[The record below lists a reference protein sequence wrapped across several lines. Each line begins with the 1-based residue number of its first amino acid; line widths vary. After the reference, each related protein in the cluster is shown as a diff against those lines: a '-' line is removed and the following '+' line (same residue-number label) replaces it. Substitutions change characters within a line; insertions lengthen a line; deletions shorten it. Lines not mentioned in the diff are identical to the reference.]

1 VNATVASSLCLDSR
15 GDLETESL
23 KVGPWPL
30 RLSSARG
37 APRALL
43 TEYLVHEASVSASE
57 VIAPTL
63 EVQLIFGGERPSLD
77 ADRFLARTSEHSVV
91 AMERAAP
98 RGYVWYRHPDS
109 LMSWERA
116 QPLRPLLAWWAEAQ
130 GAALAHAAAVAGAG
144 GAGLIVGPPAAG
156 KSTLAAVCHAHGLH
170 FLGDDYV
177 LVDAGTNTVFSL
189 YRSLKI
195 TPSAAL
201 ALNPTA
207 LSSELRDEKRDRLIL
222 KLPAPRTDA
231 QLTCV
236 IVPRVVDGPSRLGS
250 ISRARALAGVGPSTL
265 LQSPGV
271 TRATFEVL
279 AQVVRSLPCYEL
291 EFGSDWA
298 QTARL
303 IRELLA

>member
-1 VNATVASSLCLDSR
+1 MNATVASSLGLDRR

-43 TEYLVHEASVSASE
+43 TEYLVHEASVNASE

-63 EVQLIFGGERPSLD
+63 EVQLMFGGERPSLD
-77 ADRFLARTSEHSVV
+77 TDRFLARTSEHSWV

-130 GAALAHAAAVAGAG
+130 GAALAHAAAVGGAR

-195 TPSAAL
+195 TPGVARAL
-201 ALNPTA
+201 HPTA
-207 LSSELRDEKRDRLIL
+207 LASELRDEKRDRLIL
-222 KLPAPRTDA
+222 KLRAPRTY
-231 QLTCV
+231 QLSCV
-236 IVPRVVDGPSRLGS
+236 IVPRVVYGSSRLGS
-250 ISRARALAGVGPSTL
+250 IPRARALAGVGPSTL

-279 AQVVRSLPCYEL
+279 AQVVRALPCYEL
-291 EFGSDWA
+291 EFGSDWEHTA
-298 QTARL
+298 QL
-303 IRELLA
+303 IRELLT